1 MVSPGTAGI
10 RRTNQ
15 SERGSMTGST
25 RAAAVST
32 VAPWAPASTSE
43 SSRVRTWGRSFCSW
57 ATRWISRSTS
67 SMSTTSL
74 PR

>member
-1 MVSPGTAGI
+1 
-10 RRTNQ
+10 
-15 SERGSMTGST
+15 MTGST

-32 VAPWAPASTSE
+32 VAPCAPASTSE
-43 SSRVRTWGRSFCSW
+43 SSRERTWGRSFCSW